1 MHPVLAHCIL
11 LLLRQIATI
20 YKRTMQGFEPKNSTA
35 TTDFP
40 LKGQSIYL
48 CSVCFSVHLPSLTFA

>member
-40 LKGQSIYL
+40 LKVRAYIYAL
-48 CSVCFSVHLPSLTFA
+48 FVFSVHLPSLTFA